1 MAAPLHLNFAISIF
15 IELVHKYLLQIT
27 KYWLANYK
35 GCGEFCLYF
44 HALNLHCKL
53 LLMARELEIPFMWGE
68 RERERERAVPSVWP
82 GKTKAPRPR
91 KDLALLYIF
100 YKSYF

>member
-68 RERERERAVPSVWP
+68 RERESRTQRMAREDQGPPSTERFGPPVHF
-82 GKTKAPRPR
+82 
-91 KDLALLYIF
+91 L
-100 YKSYF
+100 